1 MAVGLYAETPQGLTL
16 HVVERQGCPLHVWT
30 GGPPGRP
37 LVTLLHGATMDH
49 RMFNAQVTALLPEY
63 RVLVWDARGHGRS
76 RPAGAPFS
84 LELCADDL
92 LAALDYLGEDRA
104 VLGGQSLGAMI
115 AQHAYF
121 RQPQRVLALVVI
133 DSVSIAMPYTK
144 LEVWAL
150 RASLPLFDLW
160 PYNHFVRTVVNNTA
174 LRPEARAYA
183 DGAIRSLSREEFLA
197 IWKGVSV
204 AVDDK
209 GMPGH
214 FIEVPMLLTHGDRDR
229 TGSVRKQAP
238 TWAAREPDV
247 TYVVIPDAAH
257 NANQDNPPFFNRVL
271 LDFLRQRVPA

>member
-1 MAVGLYAETPQGLTL
+1 MAAQLYADTPQGLVL
-16 HVVERQGCPLHVWT
+16 HVIERQGCPLHVWT
-30 GGPPGRP
+30 GGPADRP

-49 RMFNAQVTALLPEY
+49 RMFNAQVAALLPEY

-76 RPAGAPFS
+76 RPAGAAFS

-92 LAALDYLGEDRA
+92 LAALDHLGEERV

-115 AQHAYF
+115 AQHVYF
-121 RQPQRVLALVVI
+121 RQPQRALALVVVG
-133 DSVSIAMPYTK
+133 SVSIAMPYTK

-160 PYNHFVRTVVNNTA
+160 PYSHFVRTVVNSTA

-183 DGAIRSLSREEFLA
+183 DSVIRTLSREEFLA

-209 GMPGH
+209 GMPDRL
-214 FIEVPMLLTHGDRDR
+214 IDVPMLLTHGDRDR
-229 TGSVRKQAP
+229 TGSVRGQAP
-238 TWAAREPDV
+238 RWAAREPDV
-247 TYVVIPDAAH
+247 TYAVIPDAAH
-257 NANQDNPPFFNRVL
+257 NANQDNPAFFNRIL
-271 LDFLRQRVPA
+271 LDFLRQRITV